1 MRIVGVVVLALV
13 CSQLAAAADLP
24 PSPKRNPQKTGETCG
39 AFYDPYCQPTG
50 EDRYRYRKLDVWGY
64 VDVPIYATGSREAPN
79 GIVFD
84 PLFAVNQSFNI
95 GLLPDKKLYLF
106 VDTNFWMQRPG
117 AGITNPSQGNFDFSK
132 REFDVNSG
140 MAWNYSG
147 AWEARFSVYAL
158 NNLNRGSSLASPS
171 GFKDGVLLENRYYF
185 GSADKYDIGRLS
197 FLSLGFYPT
206 KSLVGGNGE
215 TFHPGLFARAY
226 ATYDLPFLSSYF
238 YGDAKFTAEQ
248 ALKPRLLEF
257 DAGWAFRPF
266 KEFRNAEFRLGSDLT
281 TDLQD
286 KVTRDL
292 IYGSAR
298 LNY

>member
-1 MRIVGVVVLALV
+1 MRVVGVVALV
-13 CSQLAAAADLP
+13 VAWSQLAVASDLP
-24 PSPKRNPQKTGETCG
+24 SPPKRNPPKPDKTCG
-39 AFYDPYCQPTG
+39 AFYDPYCQPSG
-50 EDRYRYRKLDVWGY
+50 EDRYRLRKPDVWGY
-64 VDVPIYATGSREAPN
+64 IGVPLYAAGSRQAPN

-84 PLFAVNQSFNI
+84 PLFAVNQSFNFGI
-95 GLLPDKKLYLF
+95 LPEKKLYVF

-140 MAWNYSG
+140 IAWNYSG
-147 AWEARFSVYAL
+147 TWEARVSVYAL
-158 NNLNRGSSLASPS
+158 NNLNRGTSLASPS

-185 GSADKYDIGRLS
+185 GNADKYDVGRLS

-226 ATYDLPFLSSYF
+226 ATYDLPFLSSYL

-248 ALKPRLLEF
+248 TLKPRLLEF

-286 KVTRDL
+286 GVTRDL

-298 LNY
+298 LYY